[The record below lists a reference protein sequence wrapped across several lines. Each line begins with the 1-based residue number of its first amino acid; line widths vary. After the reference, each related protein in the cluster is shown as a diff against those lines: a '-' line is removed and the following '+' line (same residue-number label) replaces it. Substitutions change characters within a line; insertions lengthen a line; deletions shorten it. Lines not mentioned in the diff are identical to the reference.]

1 MELDNVSTDADRDV
15 ASVKTF
21 LSTTFSKPATLELLG
36 TIKQRQEPQVWTDE
50 EDSHM
55 DDSQKDQ
62 VQVSRKEQISV
73 NTVWK
78 NMRQEPKD
86 MPERIIPKF
95 NEFTSQTSRPRKEQ
109 IFTPTDWQLPVDD
122 KSTHSKF

>member
-1 MELDNVSTDADRDV
+1 MILSRHNNKPGIKEITIKTKVELDNVSTDADRDV

-50 EDSHM
+50 EDSHV

-62 VQVSRKEQISV
+62 V
-73 NTVWK
+73 
-78 NMRQEPKD
+78 
-86 MPERIIPKF
+86 
-95 NEFTSQTSRPRKEQ
+95 
-109 IFTPTDWQLPVDD
+109 
-122 KSTHSKF
+122 